1 MESKP
6 RQPGPLRIVIA
17 EDSSSDSFLI
27 RRGLAAFQEHCEIKR
42 VSDGD
47 ALLQQLGLPN
57 PDTPDWLPDLI
68 LIDLYLPKLYGLQ
81 ALRLIKREPRF
92 ADIPCV
98 MISSLATASDRREAT
113 RLGAAAFIDKPLS
126 VTDFRASLRAI
137 ETLLVARGM
146 TCEPPRGARNRL
158 DRLG

>member
-1 MESKP
+1 MDSKP
-6 RQPGPLRIVIA
+6 RKPGSLRILIA
-17 EDSSSDSFLI
+17 EDSSRDNFLI
-27 RRGLAAFQEHCEIKR
+27 RRGLAAFQKHCEIKC
-42 VSDGD
+42 VSNGD

-57 PDTPDWLPDLI
+57 PNSSDWLPDLI

-98 MISSLATASDRREAT
+98 MISSLATASDRREAA
-113 RLGAAAFIDKPLS
+113 RLGAATFIDKPSS

-146 TCEPPRGARNRL
+146 TCEPSSGARNQL
-158 DRLG
+158 DQLG